1 MMKMNDE
8 ELNVTDRERER
19 WQSFLRFLDDFTTCL
34 ALCTAA
40 TVAAGLAF
48 AAIVIPWIMSR

>member
-1 MMKMNDE
+1 MKMNDE
-8 ELNVTDRERER
+8 ELNVAERGQGE
-19 WQSFLRFLDDFTTCL
+19 QSFSRFLDDFTTCL

-48 AAIVIPWIMSR
+48 AVIVIPWIVSR